1 MSENTEY
8 TYELQKLFVE
18 FLAQDHELFVRVN
31 GILDS
36 EFFDRNLRKAVAF
49 VKEHAAEYGAVPG
62 IPQIRAMTGLELA
75 GLGDRVD
82 ERHRKWFVDEFEQ
95 FCKHK
100 ALERAI
106 LKSTDLLEKGEFG
119 AVEKLVKEAVQ
130 LGLAKHMGTNYWE
143 NPAERIERVRNNR
156 GGTSTGWKSIDQKL
170 YGGFNRGE
178 LNIFAAASGGG
189 KSLFLQ
195 NLALNW
201 SLEGHNVVYISLE
214 LSEELC
220 SMRLDS
226 MLTGMSTKDVF
237 KNVGDV
243 DLKVRMAGKKAG
255 ALQVVQLPNGVTCND
270 LVSYIKEFEIK
281 SNLKVD
287 AVLVDYLDLMMPAQ
301 RKVPPSDLFIKDKF
315 VSEELRNFA
324 VEYGYLFATASQLN
338 RSAVEEVE
346 FDHSHI
352 SGGLSKIQTADNV
365 IGIFTSQAMR
375 ERGRYQV
382 QFMKTR
388 SSSGVGQ
395 KVDLAFDIAGLR
407 ITDLPEDEQAGGVTN
422 HTAIYDK
429 LKKKTELTK
438 QGNNLAENAVVER
451 AVENS
456 DRLRNILRK
465 QS

>member
-1 MSENTEY
+1 MSETKDYNLD
-8 TYELQKLFVE
+8 LQKLFLE
-18 FLAQDHELFVRVN
+18 FLMQDKDLFVRVN

-36 EFFDRNLRKAVAF
+36 SYFDRTLRKGVDF
-49 VKEHAAEYGAVPG
+49 VKEHVKDYGALPTVDQVKATTG
-62 IPQIRAMTGLELA
+62 ITINDISGNIN
-75 GLGDRVD
+75 DRHK
-82 ERHRKWFVDEFEQ
+82 EWFVDEFEQ

-100 ALERAI
+100 ALESAI
-106 LKSTDLLEKGEFG
+106 LSSADLLERGDFG
-119 AVEKLVKEAVQ
+119 AVEKKVKDAVQ
-130 LGLAKHMGTNYWE
+130 IGLAKHMGTNYWE
-143 NPAERIERVRNNR
+143 NPAERIDRVRNQR
-156 GGTSTGWKSIDQKL
+156 GGTSTGWKDIDEKL

-201 SLEGHNVVYISLE
+201 SLAGLNVLYVSLE

-226 MLTGMSTKDVF
+226 MLTGMNTKEVF
-237 KNVGDV
+237 KNVEDV
-243 DLKVRMAGKKAG
+243 SLKVGMQSKKAG
-255 ALQVVQLPNGVTCND
+255 AIQIVQLKNGITVND
-270 LVSYIKEFEIK
+270 LTSYLREFEIQ
-281 SNLKVD
+281 SNMKVD
-287 AVLVDYLDLMMPAQ
+287 AILLDYLDLMMPAQ

-324 VEYGYLFATASQLN
+324 VEHDILFATASQLN
-338 RSAVEEVE
+338 RAAVEEIE

-375 ERGRYQV
+375 ERGKYQV

-395 KVDLAFDIAGLR
+395 KVDLNFDRSGLR
-407 ITDLPEDEQAGGVTN
+407 ISDIGDEETVDEVSELYN
-422 HTAIYDK
+422 R
-429 LKKKTELTK
+429 LKTK
-438 QGNNLAENAVVER
+438 SSEQKEEQQTSRSTPTMAAVDT
-451 AVENS
+451 
-456 DRLRNILRK
+456 DRLRSILKK
-465 QS
+465 QD

>member
-1 MSENTEY
+1 MSDIKDYNID
-8 TYELQKLFVE
+8 LQKLFLE
-18 FLAQDHELFVRVN
+18 FLVQDKELFVRVN

-36 EFFDRNLRKAVAF
+36 SYFDRTLKKSVDF
-49 VKEHAAEYGAVPG
+49 VKTHVSDYGALPT
-62 IPQIRAMTGLELA
+62 IEQIKATTGVSVNDI
-75 GLGDRVD
+75 GKDIN
-82 ERHRKWFVDEFEQ
+82 ERHKEWFIDEFEQ

-100 ALERAI
+100 ALESAI
-106 LKSTDLLEKGEFG
+106 LSSADLLERGDFG
-119 AVEKLVKEAVQ
+119 AVEKKVKDAVQ
-130 LGLAKHMGTNYWE
+130 IGLAKHMGTDYWQD
-143 NPAERIERVRNNR
+143 PAARIDKVRNQR
-156 GGTSTGWKSIDQKL
+156 GGTSTGWKDIDEKL

-201 SLEGHNVVYISLE
+201 SLAGLNVLYVSLE

-226 MLTGMSTKDVF
+226 MLTGMNTKEVF
-237 KNVGDV
+237 KNVEDV
-243 DLKVRMAGKKAG
+243 SLKVGMQAKKAG
-255 ALQVVQLPNGVTCND
+255 AIQIVQLKNGITVND
-270 LVSYIKEFEIK
+270 LTSYLREFEVQ
-281 SNLKVD
+281 SNMKVD
-287 AVLVDYLDLMMPAQ
+287 AILLDYLDLMMPAQ

-324 VEYGYLFATASQLN
+324 VEHDILFATASQLN
-338 RSAVEEVE
+338 RAAVEEIE

-375 ERGRYQV
+375 ERGKYQV

-395 KVDLAFDIAGLR
+395 KVDLNFDRSGLR
-407 ITDLPEDEQAGGVTN
+407 ISDIGDDEETVDEVSAL
-422 HTAIYDK
+422 YDR
-429 LKKKTELTK
+429 LKKKPLETNSQPEPTSTTTM
-438 QGNNLAENAVVER
+438 AAVDT
-451 AVENS
+451 
-456 DRLRNILRK
+456 DRLRSILKK
-465 QS
+465 QD

>member
-1 MSENTEY
+1 MSEIKDYNLD
-8 TYELQKLFVE
+8 LQKLFLE
-18 FLAQDHELFVRVN
+18 FLMQDKDLFVRVN

-36 EFFDRNLRKAVAF
+36 SYFDRTLRKGVDF
-49 VKEHAAEYGAVPG
+49 VKEHVKDYGALPTVDQVKATTG
-62 IPQIRAMTGLELA
+62 ITINDISGNIN
-75 GLGDRVD
+75 DRHK
-82 ERHRKWFVDEFEQ
+82 EWFIDEFEQ

-100 ALERAI
+100 ALESAI
-106 LKSTDLLEKGEFG
+106 LSSADLLERGDFG
-119 AVEKLVKEAVQ
+119 AVEKKVKDAVQ
-130 LGLAKHMGTNYWE
+130 IGLAKHMGTNYWE
-143 NPAERIERVRNNR
+143 NPAERIDRVRNQR
-156 GGTSTGWKSIDQKL
+156 GGTSTGWKDIDEKL

-201 SLEGHNVVYISLE
+201 SLAGLNVLYVSLE

-226 MLTGMSTKDVF
+226 MLTGMNTKEVF
-237 KNVGDV
+237 KNVEDV
-243 DLKVRMAGKKAG
+243 SLKVGMQSKKAG
-255 ALQVVQLPNGVTCND
+255 AIQIVQLKNGITVND
-270 LVSYIKEFEIK
+270 LTSYLREFEVQ
-281 SNLKVD
+281 SNMKVD
-287 AVLVDYLDLMMPAQ
+287 AILLDYLDLMMPAQ

-324 VEYGYLFATASQLN
+324 VEHDILFATASQLN
-338 RSAVEEVE
+338 RAAVEEIE

-375 ERGRYQV
+375 ERGKYQV

-395 KVDLAFDIAGLR
+395 KVDLNFDRSGLR
-407 ITDLPEDEQAGGVTN
+407 ISDIGDEETVDEVSELYN
-422 HTAIYDK
+422 R
-429 LKKKTELTK
+429 LKTK
-438 QGNNLAENAVVER
+438 SSEQKEEQQTSRSTPTMAAVDT
-451 AVENS
+451 
-456 DRLRNILRK
+456 DRLRSILKK
-465 QS
+465 QD

>member
-1 MSENTEY
+1 MSETKEY
-8 TYELQKLFVE
+8 TLELQKLFLE
-18 FLAQDHELFVRVN
+18 FLAQDKDLFVRVN
-31 GILDS
+31 GILS
-36 EFFDRNLRKAVAF
+36 PEYFDRSLRRTVSF
-49 VKEHAAEYGAVPG
+49 VKEHAEGYGALPTHE
-62 IPQIRAMTGLELA
+62 QILALTGLELR
-75 GLGDRVD
+75 GLGDTVD
-82 ERHRKWFVDEFEQ
+82 QRHKDWFVDEFEQ

-100 ALERAI
+100 ALEAAI
-106 LKSTDLLEKGEFG
+106 LRSADLLEKGEFG
-119 AVEKLVKEAVQ
+119 AVEKMVKDAVQ
-130 LGLAKHMGTNYWE
+130 IGLAKHMGTDYWAS
-143 NPAERIERVRNNR
+143 PADRIETVRNNR
-156 GGTSTGWKSIDQKL
+156 GGISTGWKAIDSKL

-201 SLEGHNVVYISLE
+201 AIAGYNVLYISLE

-226 MLTGMSTKDVF
+226 MLTGYNTKEVF
-237 KNVGDV
+237 RNVEDV

-255 ALQVVQLPNGVTCND
+255 RLQIVQLPNGINVND
-270 LVSYIKEFEIK
+270 LTSYMREYEVKTGV
-281 SNLKVD
+281 KVD
-287 AVLVDYLDLMMPAQ
+287 AMLLDYLDLMMPAQ

-324 VEYGYLFATASQLN
+324 VEHQLLFATASQLN
-338 RSAVEEVE
+338 RAAVEEIE

-395 KVDLAFDIAGLR
+395 KVDLEFDREGLR
-407 ITDLPEDEQAGGVTN
+407 ITDLEDDAEDSETVT
-422 HTAIYDK
+422 TSDIYNK
-429 LKKKTELTK
+429 LKKKTELIGK
-438 QGNNLAENAVVER
+438 SNNLAENSVVER
-451 AVENS
+451 AVENT
-456 DRLRNILRK
+456 DRLRSILKK
-465 QS
+465 QD